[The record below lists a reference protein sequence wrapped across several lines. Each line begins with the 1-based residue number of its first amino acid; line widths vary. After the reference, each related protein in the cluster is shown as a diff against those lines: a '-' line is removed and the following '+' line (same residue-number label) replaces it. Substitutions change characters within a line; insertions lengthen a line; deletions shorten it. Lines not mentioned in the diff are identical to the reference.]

1 MWGRIDRLPASR
13 GGKQRVLVELE
24 GHPELDGEAT
34 HISRRGGVVE
44 GADLDRLRAV
54 SDAEGV
60 LRHGYPECSREV

>member
-1 MWGRIDRLPASR
+1 M
-13 GGKQRVLVELE
+13 LVELE